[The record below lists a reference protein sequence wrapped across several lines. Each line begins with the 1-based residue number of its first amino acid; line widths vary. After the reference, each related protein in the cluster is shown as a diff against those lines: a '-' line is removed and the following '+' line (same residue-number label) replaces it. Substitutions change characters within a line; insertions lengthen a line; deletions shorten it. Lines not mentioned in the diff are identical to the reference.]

1 MRLYCLREV
10 FPANELLTIH
20 GAAALTPFSGGARS
34 YGSAVADRLGLRA
47 SVSAAFAACQDRTVC
62 GEVRLEFP
70 ACRRLRLL
78 VHERRRDRAGRLVVR
93 TEWRNESDKPYEAR
107 IRVSFF
113 DKEGRKEN
121 GIEPWDRQV
130 FQPRGV
136 QIIEWTANTPDAVR
150 YMIEVKS
157 ASAWPF

>member
-1 MRLYCLREV
+1 MSYSPFTARQPSRPLV
-10 FPANELLTIH
+10 
-20 GAAALTPFSGGARS
+20 AALVLTVVLWLIGSGCALLCPQLS
-34 YGSAVADRLGLRA
+34 PHA
-47 SVSAAFAACQDRTVC
+47 RTVC

-121 GIEPWDRQV
+121 GSEPWDRQV